1 MATKKSMFV
10 LFGILSISAWILAS
24 VIQAGAETMNYKSY
38 SFVTKQESVPV
49 GDVDGHIMTFTT
61 RRSICVFEN
70 GEVATQSCV
79 ITSDRIKESGSSLRY
94 STMTFSDGSTIII
107 KEQVTR
113 TGTAGVSTTT
123 ASKGEIIKGTGR
135 FKGIKGTVTAKG
147 RSLPVEKDE
156 VGPKGIAEGTITYTL
171 PSK

>member
-1 MATKKSMFV
+1 MATKKSVWVLCSIFV
-10 LFGILSISAWILAS
+10 ICAWVLGAA
-24 VIQAGAETMNYKSY
+24 IQAGAETLNFKAYGWVIKA
-38 SFVTKQESVPV
+38 ESVPV
-49 GDVDGHIMTFTT
+49 GDVDEHLMSFTT
-61 RRSICVFEN
+61 RRSFCVFEN

-147 RSLPVEKDE
+147 RALPVEKDE